1 MHRTTTPTSL
11 SQTRR
16 DNYIWPPSSQPHPP
30 CSSDDLA
37 ADAPGH
43 SDDCDL
49 EAAVSNSDAASA
61 SDGGGSGSGSGGGAA
76 PAAREPTALETGAK
90 AAALLAGGTALCAV
104 FADPLV
110 GTVADVSRASGVAP
124 FFLAFVFMPLASNA
138 SELVS
143 SLAFAAAQTTSHMSV
158 TFNQVYGAA
167 VLNSTLCLGCFLAV
181 LAHQRLPWTFGP
193 EVAVILLPTLLLG
206 AFACRRR
213 SWPAAWG
220 AGALAMYPLALLLQW
235 GLTRLAARA

>member
-1 MHRTTTPTSL
+1 MVMQRVAVLSMHTS
-11 SQTRR
+11 
-16 DNYIWPPSSQPHPP
+16 P
-30 CSSDDLA
+30 LA
-37 ADAPGH
+37 QAG
-43 SDDCDL
+43 
-49 EAAVSNSDAASA
+49 VG
-61 SDGGGSGSGSGGGAA
+61 DGGGMNVYV
-76 PAAREPTALETGAK
+76 R
-90 AAALLAGGTALCAV
+90 
-104 FADPLV
+104 
-110 GTVADVSRASGVAP
+110 
-124 FFLAFVFMPLASNA
+124 
-138 SELVS
+138 ELVS